1 MTEAVHHLVE
11 RYGLI
16 AVFLGCMAEGE
27 STAIL
32 AGFFA
37 HQRVF
42 ELWHAVA
49 VVFLG
54 AFSGDGLLFLAGRHF
69 AGTRPVKRLSAAPG
83 FDRAFALVQEHPV
96 AFVLFNRY
104 AYGVRLA
111 GGVAAG
117 LSGIPMPKFLA
128 LNAVSAAVWASLFT
142 SLGYVFGLA
151 AETIVGAAL
160 ARHERL
166 LIGLGIGLVAAVL
179 GWAVA
184 RHRGKRAAAGNPSPV
199 RSAPR

>member
-1 MTEAVHHLVE
+1 MTDAVHHLVE

-16 AVFLGCMAEGE
+16 AVFLGCTAEGE

-42 ELWHAVA
+42 ELWHALA
-49 VVFLG
+49 IVFLG
-54 AFSGDGLLFLAGRHF
+54 AFSGDSLLFLAGRRF
-69 AGTRPVKRLSAAPG
+69 ADTRLVKRLRNAPG

-96 AFVLFNRY
+96 TFVLLNRY

-128 LNAVSAAVWASLFT
+128 LNALSAAVWAGLFC
-142 SLGYVFGLA
+142 SVGYVFGLA
-151 AETIVGAAL
+151 AETIIGAAL
-160 ARHERL
+160 AKHERL
-166 LIGLGIGLVAAVL
+166 LVGLAIGLAAALL
-179 GWAVA
+179 GWGLA
-184 RHRGKRAAAGNPSPV
+184 RYFGKRAAVGKPAAV
-199 RSAPR
+199 RSTPR

>member
-1 MTEAVHHLVE
+1 MTEFVHHLVE
-11 RYGLI
+11 RYGLV

-42 ELWHAVA
+42 ELWHALA

-54 AFSGDGLLFLAGRHF
+54 AFSGDGLLFLAGRRF
-69 AGTRPVKRLSAAPG
+69 AATNLVKRLRGTPG
-83 FDRAFALVQEHPV
+83 FDRAFALVQEHPIT
-96 AFVLFNRY
+96 FVLLNRY

-117 LSGIPMPKFLA
+117 LSGIPAPMFLA
-128 LNAVSAAVWASLFT
+128 LNAVSAAVWAGLFC

-160 ARHERL
+160 AKHERL
-166 LIGLGIGLVAAVL
+166 LIGLAIGLAAAVL
-179 GWAVA
+179 GWALA
-184 RHRGKRAAAGNPSPV
+184 RHFGRRIANG
-199 RSAPR
+199 